1 MNTKNYQIFLKQKEN
16 YLNNG
21 PLDLK
26 TRIKILKKLKELI
39 MFYQSDIEKVLYLD
53 LKKTP
58 SQAFYSEI
66 SLIYNSINLTLK
78 KLKKWTRPKSI
89 KTPWFL
95 FGSKSYI
102 KYEAYGVV
110 GIYSPW
116 NYPFLLSFDP
126 IIAAISAG
134 NRIILKASEVSENSW
149 TLINKIINDNFDDS
163 IMYCSSNDMNEFKI
177 FNELNFD
184 LIFFTGSSNIGK
196 IIAENAAKNLIP
208 TILELGGK
216 SPSII
221 FDDANIKST
230 VKNIIFGKFLNSGQ
244 ICTAHDYILIDNKI
258 KDEFYQ
264 EFKRQ
269 LNEYK
274 LYDNF
279 GKIINQKHFNRI
291 LSLLDNDKLSLLN
304 KNESKLTIEPFVYF
318 ASQNERIMQEEIFG
332 PILPILSFENFNE
345 LKNIL
350 QKQPNPLVIYLF
362 GKNKRNFEIEKYF
375 KSGSVIINNTIS
387 FLSNTYLPFGGVG
400 NSGNGRYH
408 GYEGFKSFSNP
419 KSFFKSFAFIKPSFL
434 TFGKETN
441 FKKQI
446 LEWIFKK

>member
-1 MNTKNYQIFLKQKEN
+1 M
-16 YLNNG
+16 
-21 PLDLK
+21 
-26 TRIKILKKLKELI
+26 
-39 MFYQSDIEKVLYLD
+39 
-53 LKKTP
+53 
-58 SQAFYSEI
+58 
-66 SLIYNSINLTLK
+66 
-78 KLKKWTRPKSI
+78 
-89 KTPWFL
+89 
-95 FGSKSYI
+95 
-102 KYEAYGVV
+102 
-110 GIYSPW
+110 
-116 NYPFLLSFDP
+116 LSFDP

-134 NRIILKASEVSENSW
+134 NRIILKRSEVSENSW
-149 TLINKIINDNFDDS
+149 TLINKIINDNFDES

-230 VKNIIFGKFLNSGQ
+230 VKNIIFGKFLNSGK

-274 LYDNF
+274 IYDNF

-304 KNESKLTIEPFVYF
+304 KNESK
-318 ASQNERIMQEEIFG
+318 
-332 PILPILSFENFNE
+332 
-345 LKNIL
+345 
-350 QKQPNPLVIYLF
+350 
-362 GKNKRNFEIEKYF
+362 
-375 KSGSVIINNTIS
+375 
-387 FLSNTYLPFGGVG
+387 
-400 NSGNGRYH
+400 
-408 GYEGFKSFSNP
+408 
-419 KSFFKSFAFIKPSFL
+419 
-434 TFGKETN
+434 
-441 FKKQI
+441 
-446 LEWIFKK
+446 

>member
-1 MNTKNYQIFLKQKEN
+1 
-16 YLNNG
+16 
-21 PLDLK
+21 
-26 TRIKILKKLKELI
+26 
-39 MFYQSDIEKVLYLD
+39 
-53 LKKTP
+53 
-58 SQAFYSEI
+58 
-66 SLIYNSINLTLK
+66 
-78 KLKKWTRPKSI
+78 
-89 KTPWFL
+89 
-95 FGSKSYI
+95 
-102 KYEAYGVV
+102 
-110 GIYSPW
+110 
-116 NYPFLLSFDP
+116 
-126 IIAAISAG
+126 
-134 NRIILKASEVSENSW
+134 
-149 TLINKIINDNFDDS
+149 
-163 IMYCSSNDMNEFKI
+163 MYCSSNDMNEFKI

-216 SPSII
+216 SPIII

-230 VKNIIFGKFLNSGQ
+230 VKNIIFGKFLNSYQ

-274 LYDNF
+274 IYDNF

-318 ASQNERIMQEEIFG
+318 ASQDERIMQEEIFD

-387 FLSNTYLPFGGVG
+387 FLSNTYFAFGGVG
-400 NSGNGRYH
+400 NSGNGEISWVWR
-408 GYEGFKSFSNP
+408 
-419 KSFFKSFAFIKPSFL
+419 I
-434 TFGKETN
+434 
-441 FKKQI
+441 
-446 LEWIFKK
+446 